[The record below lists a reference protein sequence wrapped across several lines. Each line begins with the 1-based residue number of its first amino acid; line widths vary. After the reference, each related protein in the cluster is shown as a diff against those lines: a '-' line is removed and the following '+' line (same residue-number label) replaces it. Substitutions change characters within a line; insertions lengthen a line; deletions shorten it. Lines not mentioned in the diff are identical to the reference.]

1 MSTNLG
7 PSDAD
12 TICNIMEIFE
22 ETESTEKI
30 FGFKSVPAND
40 TIFNLN
46 IEATNTETKETD
58 TDDLFTTAGIMQTE
72 KDLLTL
78 PMVKRCMKLALQIP
92 EGDAEYQDDI
102 ESSGSSSLS
111 TSSTSGVLV
120 VNPEGSVNPT
130 ETLEGESTTPGSEV
144 ADLATDERDRSL
156 EDDPT
161 VEYEGSE
168 EKQEAQ
174 LNWKKDQNTKHPE
187 HPADVSNFE
196 STEHQ
201 PLGNPLQENTVKVP
215 VTGVAKCSEDCEDLE
230 APIYLRS
237 GGYRASLLDSEATG
251 ATSETQTLETESDIE
266 VDGSDIEPHETGSQ
280 DELGG
285 IFTVSASSNLETE
298 NEPKTPEE
306 VLKFIGIIELKV
318 SNIKRPRG
326 ISELNLTMSKPDVWN
341 SVLINSGNT
350 LFPIV
355 ETQVSEPKDGKS
367 ALKGSSLK
375 NGEALSSTAAEEAK
389 QDKQEMISRM
399 DRAIAECWNSGTFT
413 DEQSWKEPSTQRAD
427 TKFSVKIINGWDA
440 MQSENDEDKNNQS
453 NKLGANID
461 KTDKNKPVDN
471 GTKWQSELE
480 HHQHSITGTTTPN
493 KNDVGES
500 KTIENRENCANEYIA
515 ENKGKRKTNFGS
527 ENELESLDFNFVDFD
542 VKSGSAFEKTDSD
555 WERPIELN
563 KSKENKL
570 LKSVNGIDSC
580 VNSSSRQEEYD
591 LQGSPPQNTCNRHSI
606 DTTGVLSRDV
616 LKYHITQEE
625 EVVGAHSDEVYDD
638 LNELS
643 CDRPEIKDRE
653 AIKRDHKVTVIRLAS
668 VEENV
673 IGLDLHESMLENE
686 DEDEKQHIGIDSD
699 GDQLNE
705 LIEQTKNCFTRSTET
720 VNGQAPKDSINAENQ
735 HQIHRIFTTCEDELE
750 TQLSSDLAESEEI
763 NKKTIEDLKPHK
775 KYTDITCQDVIIDGI
790 RDREERGGVPLYGD
804 SNTGDNNTR
813 RVCAKDE
820 QPLISCEESNAEDS
834 EELFVPGLGP
844 FEAGSQVSASS
855 LNNIEDP
862 QLKIN
867 STEQQQSTDLHFNE
881 DKVQTTTE
889 AFEISEN
896 HKKSNQ
902 TTQAVDEN
910 DETSHSQCMVVTEE
924 TKDSVTD
931 LVIPGGSSDTVDLTS
946 QKLIW
951 GSKENTSL
959 NAESHPAFYNAQT
972 DDVLDS
978 SDSNK
983 AVTTDHDQ
991 GHLNG
996 QNYYVNEK
1004 GNYTPT
1010 NSVEDTLQEDG
1021 SNNCL
1026 GNQRQLTPEIQ
1037 KVNSIGKSQT
1047 GQERPCPQS
1056 DTEYS
1061 IDKSEIT
1068 EHETVNLADVA
1079 ICEEKVK
1086 EALNE
1091 RQDTSRI
1098 DYIDEITTEEINSI
1112 KEETH
1117 GNKTSEFDQQN
1128 YKVSGDI
1135 ACEELNRDLCEA
1147 ESVEEDPSPTF
1158 APEYDYSVHI
1168 NSEDVENFNDAV
1180 TDFVAKVINNAKK
1193 EVITAQIADQKDGEI
1208 VRNTAV
1214 EAGKYGEFELN
1225 DTVSSAISELIGQL
1239 LDRQFS
1245 DSDDYSD
1252 GDSKTGNIEFD
1263 ESDTEEGNVSLD
1275 VNSSLKEVADEG
1287 QIEHIDSFPSDLSEL
1302 EFTPRS
1308 EISSRTYDSE
1318 SITSY
1323 DSWFD
1328 GGARFAGPCPTSRD
1342 QFVTQPTVPERVRT
1356 SSVLTATS
1364 SVDWTSSS
1372 SSSESGVSELESQQQ
1387 LEALCDAEIKA
1398 ADEVN
1403 QAHCVFGEE
1412 TDLGQADLFSSSAS
1426 VIENEVFSKRP
1437 KLQKS
1442 EAVDDEQSRQTS
1454 KVYVDC
1460 SENVKLPV
1468 RSTHATDWSDNSL
1481 DESHDKLFTSE
1492 VHIILNIPSGANNG
1506 TEEDIQKELEQHPDH
1521 VLEFTEE
1528 QLMIAKMDDDSKKE
1542 REREEKCNGH
1552 ASETMDDHDEEEVD
1566 IDGASGAEGPKIQ
1579 VHVPSGGELPR
1590 RTSTPTPGGQHDTVL
1605 AIEPGLFCSL

>member
-7 PSDAD
+7 PSDAG
-12 TICNIMEIFE
+12 TIRKTCNIMEIFE

-40 TIFNLN
+40 TNFNLN
-46 IEATNTETKETD
+46 IEATNIETKKTD
-58 TDDLFTTAGIMQTE
+58 TDDLFTKNKKSEAPNESLNMDKPENDLFDIETAEDTPAAIMQTE

-78 PMVKRCMKLALQIP
+78 PTVKRGMKLTLQIP
-92 EGDAEYQDDI
+92 EGDTGYQDDI
-102 ESSGSSSLS
+102 DSSESSSLS

-120 VNPEGSVNPT
+120 VNPESSVNPT
-130 ETLEGESTTPGSEV
+130 ETLEGENTTPGSEV
-144 ADLATDERDRSL
+144 ADLATDERYRSL

-215 VTGVAKCSEDCEDLE
+215 VTSVAKCSEDCEDLE

-251 ATSETQTLETESDIE
+251 ATSETLTLETESDIE
-266 VDGSDIEPHETGSQ
+266 VGGSDIEPDETGSQ
-280 DELGG
+280 DEHGG
-285 IFTVSASSNLETE
+285 IFTVSASSNLETV

-306 VLKFIGIIELKV
+306 VLKFIGIIEPKV
-318 SNIKRPRG
+318 TDIKRTRG
-326 ISELNLTMSKPDVWN
+326 ISQLNLTMSKPDVWN
-341 SVLINSGNT
+341 SVLINNGNT
-350 LFPIV
+350 LFPVV

-375 NGEALSSTAAEEAK
+375 NSDALSSTAAEEAK

-440 MQSENDEDKNNQS
+440 MQSENDEDQNNQS

-461 KTDKNKPVDN
+461 KTDKNKPADN

-527 ENELESLDFNFVDFD
+527 ENELESLNFDFVDFD
-542 VKSGSAFEKTDSD
+542 VKPGSAFEKIDSD

-563 KSKENKL
+563 KSSENKL

-580 VNSSSRQEEYD
+580 VNNSSRQEEYD

-625 EVVGAHSDEVYDD
+625 EVVGAHSDEVYDH
-638 LNELS
+638 LNEFS
-643 CDRPEIKDRE
+643 CDRPEIKVRE

-668 VEENV
+668 VQENV
-673 IGLDLHESMLENE
+673 LIGLDLHESMLENE
-686 DEDEKQHIGIDSD
+686 DEDEKQHIEMDSD

-735 HQIHRIFTTCEDELE
+735 HQIHGIFTTCEDELE

-775 KYTDITCQDVIIDGI
+775 KYTDITCQDVIIDEI
-790 RDREERGGVPLYGD
+790 RDREERGGVSLYGD

-813 RVCAKDE
+813 QVCAKDK
-820 QPLISCEESNAEDS
+820 QPLISREESNAEDS

-862 QLKIN
+862 QLEIN
-867 STEQQQSTDLHFNE
+867 DTEQQQSTDLHSNE

-896 HKKSNQ
+896 HKKSSQ
-902 TTQAVDEN
+902 TAPAVDEN
-910 DETSHSQCMVVTEE
+910 DETSHSQWMVVTEE

-931 LVIPGGSSDTVDLTS
+931 LVTPGGSSDTVDLTS

-959 NAESHPAFYNAQT
+959 NVESHPAFHNAQT

-978 SDSNK
+978 RDSNK

-996 QNYYVNEK
+996 QNYYVYEK

-1010 NSVEDTLQEDG
+1010 NSVDDPLQEDR
-1021 SNNCL
+1021 SNNSL
-1026 GNQRQLTPEIQ
+1026 ENQGQQTLEIQ
-1037 KVNSIGKSQT
+1037 KVNSIGNSQT
-1047 GQERPCPQS
+1047 GQGKSCPQS

-1068 EHETVNLADVA
+1068 EHGAVNIAYVV
-1079 ICEEKVK
+1079 ICEEEVK
-1086 EALNE
+1086 EAL
-1091 RQDTSRI
+1091 
-1098 DYIDEITTEEINSI
+1098 IDEITTEERNSI

-1117 GNKTSEFDQQN
+1117 GSKTSEFDQQN

-1135 ACEELNRDLCEA
+1135 ACEDLNRDLCEA
-1147 ESVEEDPSPTF
+1147 ESVEENPSTTF
-1158 APEYDYSVHI
+1158 APKYDYSVNI

-1193 EVITAQIADQKDGEI
+1193 EVITAKIADQKDGEI
-1208 VRNTAV
+1208 VRDSAV
-1214 EAGKYGEFELN
+1214 EAGKYVDFELN
-1225 DTVSSAISELIGQL
+1225 DTVNSAISELIGHL

-1252 GDSKTGNIEFD
+1252 GDSKLGN
-1263 ESDTEEGNVSLD
+1263 
-1275 VNSSLKEVADEG
+1275 
-1287 QIEHIDSFPSDLSEL
+1287 
-1302 EFTPRS
+1302 
-1308 EISSRTYDSE
+1308 
-1318 SITSY
+1318 
-1323 DSWFD
+1323 
-1328 GGARFAGPCPTSRD
+1328 C
-1342 QFVTQPTVPERVRT
+1342 
-1356 SSVLTATS
+1356 
-1364 SVDWTSSS
+1364 
-1372 SSSESGVSELESQQQ
+1372 
-1387 LEALCDAEIKA
+1387 
-1398 ADEVN
+1398 
-1403 QAHCVFGEE
+1403 
-1412 TDLGQADLFSSSAS
+1412 
-1426 VIENEVFSKRP
+1426 
-1437 KLQKS
+1437 
-1442 EAVDDEQSRQTS
+1442 
-1454 KVYVDC
+1454 
-1460 SENVKLPV
+1460 
-1468 RSTHATDWSDNSL
+1468 
-1481 DESHDKLFTSE
+1481 
-1492 VHIILNIPSGANNG
+1492 
-1506 TEEDIQKELEQHPDH
+1506 
-1521 VLEFTEE
+1521 
-1528 QLMIAKMDDDSKKE
+1528 
-1542 REREEKCNGH
+1542 
-1552 ASETMDDHDEEEVD
+1552 
-1566 IDGASGAEGPKIQ
+1566 
-1579 VHVPSGGELPR
+1579 
-1590 RTSTPTPGGQHDTVL
+1590 
-1605 AIEPGLFCSL
+1605 